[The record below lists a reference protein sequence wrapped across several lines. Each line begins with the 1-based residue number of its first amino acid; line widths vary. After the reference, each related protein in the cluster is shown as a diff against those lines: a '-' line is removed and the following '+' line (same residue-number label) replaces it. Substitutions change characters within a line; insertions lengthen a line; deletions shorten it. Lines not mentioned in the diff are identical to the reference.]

1 MASAVAVPL
10 VRANEDD
17 VTEVNAGLEVNCRVK
32 LPAVPTIF
40 NPANVAIPL
49 EAVTVKVVDSVPVP
63 EAMAV
68 VTVVVESD
76 VTVLPPESTILITG

>member
-1 MASAVAVPL
+1 L